1 MKIIEIEDI
10 VIVLLFDIYKDLVF
24 IVNVLV
30 DIKVFKFE
38 SNKVVILLNLIN
50 WCVLGFCYIMN
61 GNFLLSMCLKDKK

>member
-38 SNKVVILLNLIN
+38 SNKVVIL
-50 WCVLGFCYIMN
+50 
-61 GNFLLSMCLKDKK
+61 